1 MFKFHFLDIFKKV
14 LHALE
19 IKRHVVVGG
28 FYKNF
33 CINSDLQKLQR
44 KQVGTGVEVQ
54 TVCTVLFEW
63 HK

>member
-1 MFKFHFLDIFKKV
+1 MHWR
-14 LHALE
+14 